1 MTLENISADN
11 TQFGVGLPLND
22 FQLNNLKNIKPSD
35 FKVIISGMSVDFDAP
50 PVLIAGVF
58 IKEVTTNYEAYKG
71 GLAVSI
77 LPYALMAVGEYE
89 KTFSNDMKSVFVF
102 GRLDGPLL
110 TLEFAEISGVEVG
123 EY

>member
-1 MTLENISADN
+1 
-11 TQFGVGLPLND
+11 LND

-58 IKEVTTNYEAYKG
+58 IKEVTTDYEAYKG

-89 KTFSNDMKSVFVF
+89 KTFSNDMKSVLVF

-110 TLEFAEISGVEVG
+110 TLEFAEISVV
-123 EY
+123 